1 MASTTAAGSGKG
13 LSIETEFT
21 SGILEGHSASQT
33 TTPSVLAAGTITTA
47 PSQHVPTV
55 SSHSYL
61 AQALLSGSSGEVTGL
76 NSTESGKNSPSLP
89 YQSQESATTT
99 ALHSAGTVASA
110 LNTTLTS
117 SASLN
122 PSRTNSSMAPGLPS
136 RTGSGLS
143 TTPNKP
149 PVGLNTVGSVG
160 DTSSSLV
167 GTTGVIQDTHS
178 TEWGAHLLIDFIAQ
192 SSLANELRLLY
203 HAMSGNTYSKSY
215 QL

>member
-33 TTPSVLAAGTITTA
+33 TTPSVLAAGAITTA
-47 PSQHVPTV
+47 PSQHLPTG
-55 SSHSYL
+55 SHSYL
-61 AQALLSGSSGEVTGL
+61 AQALLSGSGGEVTGL

-89 YQSQESATTT
+89 YQSHESATTT

-149 PVGLNTVGSVG
+149 PVGLNTAGSVG
-160 DTSSSLV
+160 DTSCSLV

-203 HAMSGNTYSKSY
+203 HAMSGNTYSESN
-215 QL
+215 